1 MQIERKDYDAELIA
15 RGIPG
20 EQIRHYAFA
29 FEGMNVLIGWRNAHS
44 GQSAGQGTVGVLMN
58 MVAPTVNLCYRI

>member
-1 MQIERKDYDAELIA
+1 MYLRQTVAPATWYNDFIA

-29 FEGMNVLIGWRNAHS
+29 FEGKKVLIG
-44 GQSAGQGTVGVLMN
+44 
-58 MVAPTVNLCYRI
+58 